1 MTSTVPGPVVESVL
15 GGLDLADHLTPRTMQ
30 RAHRR
35 LVAKALAE
43 FSHERLLTPRPVT
56 DDGGPGGERS
66 APFHEIRAGEST
78 YRFHAHRHELD
89 HWVVDPWSVVR
100 ERDGE
105 VVEPDALELVAE
117 LHTDLGIPEQLLGTY
132 LEELSATLAA
142 AAWKDTHHA
151 LTSEDLVHA
160 DLQAIEGAM
169 TEGHPA
175 FVANNGRIGFG
186 LDDYRAYAP
195 ETGSD
200 VHLVWLGVRREH
212 ALLACGDG
220 VDEESLYTGELG
232 SADDEGSELA
242 TLRRRLADLRLD
254 PDDYL
259 LVPAHPWQWSNKLAV
274 TFAADVARRDVVALG
289 TSRDDYRPQQSI
301 RTFFNVSRPERH
313 YVKTALSIQNMGFM
327 RGLSPHYMGATPAIN
342 DWVQGVVAADEELRS
357 CGFDVLRER
366 AAVGY
371 TGGVYQQLAGRSPY
385 QKMLSALWRESP
397 GSRLAPTERAA
408 TMTSL
413 LHRDRYGRGHASAL
427 VAASGLDPAD
437 WVRRY
442 LDAYL
447 RPLAHCLWAHDL
459 AFMPHGENVILV
471 LEEHVPVR
479 ILMKDIGEEVAVLG
493 DGPLPDE
500 VERVRAAVPEGT
512 QVLCILTDVVDGFLR
527 FLAADLAEDGV
538 LDGTTFWSLAA
549 QCLRDLQAD
558 HPELTSA
565 FERYD
570 LFVEEFDHS
579 CLNRLQ
585 LRNTLEMVDLADQAQ
600 SLMFAGT
607 LVNPLA
613 LHETR

>member
-1 MTSTVPGPVVESVL
+1 MTSTVLPDTQTTSR
-15 GGLDLADHLTPRTMQ
+15 LDVADHLEPATMQ

-35 LVAKALAE
+35 LVAKAIAE
-43 FSHERLLTPRPVT
+43 FSHERLVAPRPL
-56 DDGGPGGERS
+56 PGEAGSYEV
-66 APFHEIRAGEST
+66 RAGDST
-78 YRFHAHRHELD
+78 YRFHAHCHELD
-89 HWVVDPWSVVR
+89 HWVVDPWSVLR
-100 ERDGE
+100 AHAGE

-142 AAWKDTHHA
+142 AAWKDTHHT
-151 LTSEDLVHA
+151 LTSADLVHA
-160 DLQAIEGAM
+160 DLQIIEGAM

-186 LDDYRAYAP
+186 LDDYRAYTP

-200 VHLVWLGVRREH
+200 VRLVWLGVRREH
-212 ALLACGDG
+212 AVLACGDG
-220 VDEESLYTGELG
+220 IDEASLYAAELD
-232 SADDEGSELA
+232 ATELA
-242 TLRRRLADLRLD
+242 ALHGRLADLRLD

-259 LVPAHPWQWSNKLAV
+259 LVPAHPWQWVNKLAV
-274 TFAADVARRDVVALG
+274 TFAADVARRDVVPLG
-289 TSRDDYRPQQSI
+289 TSRDAYRPQQSI

-342 DWVQGVVAADEELRS
+342 DWVQGIVAADEELRS

-371 TGGVYQQLAGRSPY
+371 TGGVYQQRPGRSPY
-385 QKMLSALWRESP
+385 QTMFSALWRESP

-413 LHRDRYGRGHASAL
+413 LHRDRHGRGHAAAL

-459 AFMPHGENVILV
+459 VFMPHGENVILV

-479 ILMKDIGEEVAVLG
+479 ILMKDVGEEVAVLG
-493 DGPLPDE
+493 GRPLPE
-500 VERVRAAVPEGT
+500 GIERIRAEVPEGT
-512 QVLCILTDVVDGFLR
+512 QVLSILTDVVDGFLR

-538 LDGTTFWSLAA
+538 LDGATFWGLAA
-549 QCLRDLQAD
+549 RCLRDLQAD
-558 HPELTSA
+558 HPELAQTFS
-565 FERYD
+565 RYD

-585 LRNTLEMVDLADQAQ
+585 LRNTLEMVDLADQAE

-607 LVNPLA
+607 LANPLA
-613 LHETR
+613 VHEER